1 MTLTVLIFI
10 LAIFLYDVLGIW
22 GMIWAQGPHTVLE
35 PVLVVEEGLFRCWRR
50 RPDSTWVWI
59 SAGPHLMDLLS
70 QQIGVYLQDY
80 GAQEGLKT
88 VSIRDPPPT
97 PIAVFLYVNLSQ
109 GL

>member
-10 LAIFLYDVLGIW
+10 LAIFLYEALGIW

-35 PVLVVEEGLFRCWRR
+35 PVLVVEGSLFCCWRR

-70 QQIGVYLQDY
+70 QQKINGVYLQDY
-80 GAQEGLKT
+80 T
-88 VSIRDPPPT
+88 I
-97 PIAVFLYVNLSQ
+97 SQ
-109 GL
+109 DTAS